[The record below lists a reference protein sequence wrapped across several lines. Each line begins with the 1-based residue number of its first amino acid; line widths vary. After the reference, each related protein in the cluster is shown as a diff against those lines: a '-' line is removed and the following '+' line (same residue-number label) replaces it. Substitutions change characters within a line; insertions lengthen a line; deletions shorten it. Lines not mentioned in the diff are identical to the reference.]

1 MNAVEME
8 YQKRYNSTLTSAYI
22 ALNPFYHC
30 PFIKTW
36 DTQYEHNTP
45 LRYLQTHTMN
55 IIHPSVSRLH
65 TAHYRTE
72 HDPDLTDSLICIR

>member
-36 DTQYEHNTP
+36 DKLSLHQVPSDTQYEHNTSLCEP
-45 LRYLQTHTMN
+45 PPHGSLQ
-55 IIHPSVSRLH
+55 
-65 TAHYRTE
+65 
-72 HDPDLTDSLICIR
+72 D